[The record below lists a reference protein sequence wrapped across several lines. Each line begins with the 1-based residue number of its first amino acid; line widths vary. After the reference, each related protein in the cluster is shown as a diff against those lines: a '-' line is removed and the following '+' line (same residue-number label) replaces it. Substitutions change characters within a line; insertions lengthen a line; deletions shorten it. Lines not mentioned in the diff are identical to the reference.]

1 MTYVSIMCIE
11 GTRRPILSPKTKMW
25 YKQKQQKK
33 GNFEETSGM
42 DKSQSGQTIL
52 FASALQSETC
62 DQIKDFK
69 MTPGPSCSKPD

>member
-1 MTYVSIMCIE
+1 MYLACVLKAPVDRYC
-11 GTRRPILSPKTKMW
+11 RPE
-25 YKQKQQKK
+25 QKCGINKNEKK

-69 MTPGPSCSKPD
+69 MTPGYCTVGNIQTK